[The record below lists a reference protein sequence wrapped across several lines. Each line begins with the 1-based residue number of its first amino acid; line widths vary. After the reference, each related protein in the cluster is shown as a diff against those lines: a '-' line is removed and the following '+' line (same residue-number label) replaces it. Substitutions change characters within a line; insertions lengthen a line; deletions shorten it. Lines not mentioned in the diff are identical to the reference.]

1 MFYLGRAATDP
12 ARANE
17 MRGSAFDCLD
27 RVEAHSEDA
36 RQLAQARFIRAG
48 FLHMQVDGSEEAIA
62 LLESIVGTTPIGT
75 TSVLA
80 SLYEQCGRAED
91 AASLRDR
98 ELFSGLGEVMGSICA
113 QLHANP
119 PKAHADALR
128 KAGEALVLG
137 FGLEEHLPET
147 ALAFWAEAAA
157 ASARLEEAKE
167 ATSYLAR
174 FASLAEEAISAAK
187 RGDRFPAG
195 PLFER
200 VLTSGNMAD
209 KVQPP
214 AEMVRKGFLGMIEN
228 RSEWDLL
235 AAKDPKVA
243 ETLDRIRKI

>member
-1 MFYLGRAATDP
+1 
-12 ARANE
+12 

-27 RVEAHSEDA
+27 RVEAHFEDA

-48 FLHMQVDGSEEAIA
+48 FLRMQVGGLEEAIA

-75 TSVLA
+75 ASVLA

-128 KAGEALVLG
+128 KAGDALVLG

-157 ASARLEEAKE
+157 ASARLEEA
-167 ATSYLAR
+167 TSHLAR
-174 FASLAEEAISAAK
+174 FASLAEEVISAAK
-187 RGDRFPAG
+187 RGDRFPAD

-200 VLTSGNMAD
+200 VLASGNMAD

-214 AEMVRKGFLGMIEN
+214 AEMVRKGFLDMIEN

-243 ETLDRIRKI
+243 EALNRIREI